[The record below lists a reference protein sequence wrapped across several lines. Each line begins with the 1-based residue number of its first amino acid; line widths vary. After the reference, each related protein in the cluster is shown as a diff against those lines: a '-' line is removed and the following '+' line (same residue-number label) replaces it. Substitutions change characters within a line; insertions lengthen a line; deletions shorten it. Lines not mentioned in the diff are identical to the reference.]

1 MKKKQKSRLHLKY
14 EYEFLIYTSFNIS
27 AQFIFGFD

>member
-1 MKKKQKSRLHLKY
+1 MNKKQKSWLDLKY
-14 EYEFLIYTSFNIS
+14 EYEFLIYTYFNIS